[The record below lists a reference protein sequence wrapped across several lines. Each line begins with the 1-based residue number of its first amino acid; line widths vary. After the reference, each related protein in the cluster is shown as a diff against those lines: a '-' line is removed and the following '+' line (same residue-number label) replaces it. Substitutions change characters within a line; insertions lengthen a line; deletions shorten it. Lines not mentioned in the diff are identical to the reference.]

1 MPAGAVRLIG
11 ERWHG
16 ALPGSPN
23 KAIEELVASEL
34 DAVAATAATPAV
46 ADRSAWR
53 RLNPRLFSE
62 SDLDILTPLRA
73 AGPFTAIEAR
83 PST

>member
-1 MPAGAVRLIG
+1 LAPA
-11 ERWHG
+11 
-16 ALPGSPN
+16 ALT
-23 KAIEELVASEL
+23 VVTSEL

-53 RLNPRLFSE
+53 RLNQRLFSE

-73 AGPFTAIEAR
+73 SGPFTAIELD
-83 PST
+83 P